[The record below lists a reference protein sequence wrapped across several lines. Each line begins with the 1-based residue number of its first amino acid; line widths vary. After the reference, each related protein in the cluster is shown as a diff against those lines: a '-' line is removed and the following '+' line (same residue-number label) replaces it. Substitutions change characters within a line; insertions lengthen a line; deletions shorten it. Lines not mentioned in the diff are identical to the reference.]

1 MKEEKTEEELKE
13 TVQEAPETEQNTP
26 EEEKEPTIEEQLE
39 AANAEIVS
47 LKDQLLRKIAEFDNY
62 RKRTIKEK
70 TDLILNGGEKTI
82 VSILPV
88 IDDMERAL
96 KNMQKAEDVSAV
108 LEGVELIY
116 KKFIDIL
123 GKQGV
128 SVIETKEADFDVD
141 VHEAVAQLPA
151 PTPEL
156 KGKVMDCTLTGYK
169 LNEKV
174 IRHVEDAFSQGNLNM
189 LCLLFFLRHI
199 RHPLSPQTV
208 AAHAAGNLIGHIYQK
223 ETHYGIKESNRC

>member
-1 MKEEKTEEELKE
+1 MKKELKEEELKE
-13 TVQEAPETEQNTP
+13 TQQEKVEETAPETEQDVQ
-26 EEEKEPTIEEQLE
+26 EEEKEPTVEEQLE

-70 TDLILNGGEKTI
+70 TDLILNGGEKAI
-82 VSILPV
+82 ISILPV
-88 IDDMERAL
+88 IDDLERAL
-96 KNMQKAEDVSAV
+96 RNMKSADDINAV

-116 KKFIDIL
+116 KKFMDIL

-128 SVIETKEADFDVD
+128 SIIDTKEADFDVD
-141 VHEAVAQLPA
+141 LHEAVAQLPA

-174 IRHVEDAFSQGNLNM
+174 IRHAQVVVG
-189 LCLLFFLRHI
+189 
-199 RHPLSPQTV
+199 V
-208 AAHAAGNLIGHIYQK
+208 
-223 ETHYGIKESNRC
+223 

>member
-1 MKEEKTEEELKE
+1 MKEEKKDEELKE
-13 TVQEAPETEQNTP
+13 TQQNIEKENAAAESEQNTQ
-26 EEEKEPTIEEQLE
+26 EEEREFTVEEQLE
-39 AANAEIVS
+39 AANAEIAS

-82 VSILPV
+82 ITILPI

-96 KNMQKAEDVSAV
+96 KNMKSADDVSAV

-116 KKFIDIL
+116 KKFMDIL
-123 GKQGV
+123 AKQGV

-141 VHEAVAQLPA
+141 LHEAVAQLPA

-169 LNEKV
+169 LNDKV
-174 IRHVEDAFSQGNLNM
+174 IRHAQVVVG
-189 LCLLFFLRHI
+189 
-199 RHPLSPQTV
+199 V
-208 AAHAAGNLIGHIYQK
+208 
-223 ETHYGIKESNRC
+223 

>member
-1 MKEEKTEEELKE
+1 MKKDLKDEELKE
-13 TVQEAPETEQNTP
+13 TPQNTEAEDIASN
-26 EEEKEPTIEEQLE
+26 EEQSAEQSAQEEGKELTVEEQLE
-39 AANAEIVS
+39 AANAEIAS

-82 VSILPV
+82 ITILPV
-88 IDDMERAL
+88 IDDFERAL
-96 KNMQKAEDVSAV
+96 KNMKNADDVNAV

-128 SVIETKEADFDVD
+128 SIIDTKEADFDVD
-141 VHEAVAQLPA
+141 LHEAVAQLPA

-174 IRHVEDAFSQGNLNM
+174 IRHAQVVVG
-189 LCLLFFLRHI
+189 
-199 RHPLSPQTV
+199 V
-208 AAHAAGNLIGHIYQK
+208 
-223 ETHYGIKESNRC
+223 

>member
-1 MKEEKTEEELKE
+1 MKEELKE
-13 TVQEAPETEQNTP
+13 EELNQEQQDAQQTSPQTEPNEQNES
-26 EEEKEPTIEEQLE
+26 EEEKNADTSEPAAEEKTIEEQLE
-39 AANAEIVS
+39 AANNEIAS

-82 VSILPV
+82 TTILPV

-96 KNMQKAEDVSAV
+96 KNMQQAEDVSAV
-108 LEGVELIY
+108 VEGVELIY
-116 KKFIDIL
+116 KKFMDIL

-128 SVIETKEADFDVD
+128 SVIDTKEADFDVD
-141 VHEAVAQLPA
+141 LHEAIAQIPA

-174 IRHVEDAFSQGNLNM
+174 IRHAQVVVGL
-189 LCLLFFLRHI
+189 
-199 RHPLSPQTV
+199 
-208 AAHAAGNLIGHIYQK
+208 
-223 ETHYGIKESNRC
+223 

>member
-1 MKEEKTEEELKE
+1 MKEEKKDEELSRKQASEEETAETKQASEAASTDSEAEAEQDTEE
-13 TVQEAPETEQNTP
+13 A
-26 EEEKEPTIEEQLE
+26 EKEPTVEEQLE
-39 AANAEIVS
+39 AANAEIAD

-82 VSILPV
+82 TTILPV
-88 IDDMERAL
+88 IDDLERAL
-96 KNMQKAEDVSAV
+96 KNMQQAEDVSAV

-116 KKFIDIL
+116 KKFMHIL
-123 GKQGV
+123 EGQGV

-151 PTPEL
+151 PSPEL

-169 LNEKV
+169 LNDKV
-174 IRHVEDAFSQGNLNM
+174 IRHAQVVVG
-189 LCLLFFLRHI
+189 
-199 RHPLSPQTV
+199 V
-208 AAHAAGNLIGHIYQK
+208 
-223 ETHYGIKESNRC
+223 

>member
-1 MKEEKTEEELKE
+1 MKEEKKDEELKE
-13 TVQEAPETEQNTP
+13 TQQEAVEGTASEAEQNVQ
-26 EEEKEPTIEEQLE
+26 EEKELTVEAPPAPVASVEEQLE
-39 AANAEIVS
+39 AANAEIAS

-82 VSILPV
+82 ITILPV
-88 IDDMERAL
+88 IDDLERAL
-96 KNMQKAEDVSAV
+96 KNMKRADDVNAV

-116 KKFIDIL
+116 KKFMDIL
-123 GKQGV
+123 AKQGV
-128 SVIETKEADFDVD
+128 SIIETKEADFDVD

-174 IRHVEDAFSQGNLNM
+174 IRHAQVVVG
-189 LCLLFFLRHI
+189 
-199 RHPLSPQTV
+199 V
-208 AAHAAGNLIGHIYQK
+208 
-223 ETHYGIKESNRC
+223 

>member
-1 MKEEKTEEELKE
+1 MKEEKNEKIEKEETKQNVEE
-13 TVQEAPETEQNTP
+13 TTPETEQKAP
-26 EEEKEPTIEEQLE
+26 EEEKELTVEEQLE
-39 AANAEIVS
+39 AANKEIAN
-47 LKDQLLRKIAEFDNY
+47 LNDQLLRKIAEFDNY

-82 VSILPV
+82 ITILPV
-88 IDDMERAL
+88 IDDLERAM
-96 KNMQKAEDVSAV
+96 KNMQGAEDVKAV

-128 SVIETKEADFDVD
+128 SIIDTKEADFDVD
-141 VHEAVAQLPA
+141 LHEAVAQLPA

-174 IRHVEDAFSQGNLNM
+174 IRHAQVVVG
-189 LCLLFFLRHI
+189 
-199 RHPLSPQTV
+199 V
-208 AAHAAGNLIGHIYQK
+208 
-223 ETHYGIKESNRC
+223 